1 MCICI
6 FFYTRRYVNTI
17 SLIISCIIFIIIN
30 ILLKFDFKIP
40 PIFEI
45 FNPNIIT
52 VEIKSDSIK
61 RETEEKN
68 SKNIT
73 NELYQNNPN
82 NKSKEETGLLW
93 KISIPA
99 INLEANIAE
108 GTEKSTMDSYVG
120 HFSETSKTN
129 GNIGLAAHNRGYPVN
144 YFENLKKLKE
154 NDEIVYQYMDFK
166 ERYVVKSNIIIK
178 DTDWS
183 YLEKTDRNAITLIT
197 CVENEPEY
205 RRCVYG
211 IKKE

>member
-6 FFYTRRYVNTI
+6 KFYTKRYVNTI
-17 SLIISCIIFIIIN
+17 SLVISGIIFS
-30 ILLKFDFKIP
+30 ILICFIKFDFKET
-40 PIFEI
+40 PILEI
-45 FNPNIIT
+45 FNQNIIK
-52 VEIKSDSIK
+52 VEMNSDSIMK
-61 RETEEKN
+61 ETEEEK
-68 SKNIT
+68 IT
-73 NELYQNNPN
+73 KDQYQNNPRN
-82 NKSKEETGLLW
+82 EAKEKTGSIW
-93 KISIPA
+93 KIKIPS
-99 INLEANIAE
+99 INLEADIAE
-108 GTEKSTMDSYVG
+108 GTEKETMDSYIG

-144 YFENLKKLKE
+144 YFANLKKLKE

-183 YLEKTDRNAITLIT
+183 YLEKTDRNTITLIT

>member
-6 FFYTRRYVNTI
+6 KFYTKRYVNTI
-17 SLIISCIIFIIIN
+17 SLVISGIIFS
-30 ILLKFDFKIP
+30 ILICFIKFDFKET
-40 PIFEI
+40 PILEI
-45 FNPNIIT
+45 FNQNIIK
-52 VEIKSDSIK
+52 VEMNTNSIMK
-61 RETEEKN
+61 ETEEEK
-68 SKNIT
+68 IT
-73 NELYQNNPN
+73 KDQYQNNPRN
-82 NKSKEETGLLW
+82 EAKEKTGSIW
-93 KISIPA
+93 KIKIPS
-99 INLEANIAE
+99 INLEADIAE
-108 GTEKSTMDSYVG
+108 GTEKETMDSYIG

-144 YFENLKKLKE
+144 YFANLKKLKE

-183 YLEKTDRNAITLIT
+183 YLEKTDRNTITLIT

>member
-1 MCICI
+1 M
-6 FFYTRRYVNTI
+6 
-17 SLIISCIIFIIIN
+17 
-30 ILLKFDFKIP
+30 
-40 PIFEI
+40 
-45 FNPNIIT
+45 
-52 VEIKSDSIK
+52 
-61 RETEEKN
+61 
-68 SKNIT
+68 
-73 NELYQNNPN
+73 
-82 NKSKEETGLLW
+82 LW

-129 GNIGLAAHNRGYPVN
+129 GNIGLAADNRGYPVN

-183 YLEKTDRNAITLIT
+183 YLEKTDRNTITLIT